1 MRRPRSPSVST
12 PAGLGESSQKN
23 SSPPPRME
31 RSIHTLKAKTGSHE
45 TRAYKVGRKHG
56 TEAYGG

>member
-1 MRRPRSPSVST
+1 
-12 PAGLGESSQKN
+12 
-23 SSPPPRME
+23 ME

-45 TRAYKVGRKHG
+45 TRAYKVGRKHR